1 MKVLRI
7 LTGTHAGARLALT
20 EGNWHV
26 QRLDP
31 ANESWQP
38 DEINL
43 MDWHGEPLSLRVGP
57 TGCVCLDAQEAAYP
71 WPDFDVRRFGDVV
84 LCVGEDS
91 AIWPSDAT
99 LMANLPSPT
108 LRMTP
113 VATGLLSSARRMAA
127 QLVVRNVLVVSVA
140 AIFLLPMVLLVLGPK
155 NIQAAPNAQND
166 ARAATFMAKVKQA
179 LHAENIPGLHVRVAQ
194 GRVWV
199 EGLVNDAAEDAIAR
213 KTLQP
218 FDRLW
223 VVSAWQT
230 ATQVSDTMTTA
241 LHDHGVQVRHAGGG
255 HFVVEGSTERP
266 EELRSKA
273 AKLKNDF
280 SSNVLSL
287 EVRAQTKASAQ
298 PKVSAMLET
307 ADLHYVVRPDGSK
320 SFVAQT
326 HP

>member
-20 EGNWHV
+20 EGTWHV

-31 ANESWQP
+31 ANESWKP

-43 MDWHGEPLSLRVGP
+43 MDWHGEPLCLRVGP
-57 TGCVCLDAQEAAYP
+57 TGCVCLDAQEAEYP
-71 WPDFDVRRFGDVV
+71 WSDFDVRRFGDVV

-99 LMANLPSPT
+99 LIANLTSPT
-108 LRMTP
+108 LLLTA
-113 VATGLLSSARRMAA
+113 VATESLNSARRMAA
-127 QLVVRNVLVVSVA
+127 QLVVRNVFVFSVA
-140 AIFLLPMVLLVLGPK
+140 VIFLLPMVLLVLGPK

-166 ARAATFMAKVKQA
+166 ARAATFMANVKQA
-179 LHAENIPGLHVRVAQ
+179 LHTENLQGLHVRVAQ

-230 ATQVSDTMTTA
+230 ATQVSDTMTSA
-241 LHDHGVQVRHAGGG
+241 LHEHGVQVRHAGGG
-255 HFVVEGSTERP
+255 HFVVEGSTDRP

-273 AKLKNDF
+273 IKLKNDF

-287 EVRAQTKASAQ
+287 EVRVQTKASAQ

-307 ADLHYVVRPDGSK
+307 AGLHYVVRSDGSK

-326 HP
+326 YP

>member
-20 EGNWHV
+20 EGTWHV

-31 ANESWQP
+31 TNESWNP

-43 MDWHGEPLSLRVGP
+43 MDWHGEPLSLCVGP
-57 TGCVCLDAQEAAYP
+57 KGCVCLDAQEAQYP
-71 WPDFDVRRFGDVV
+71 WSDFDVRRFGDVV

-108 LRMTP
+108 FFLP
-113 VATGLLSSARRMAA
+113 PLASGLVSGARRMAP
-127 QLVVRNVLVVSVA
+127 QLLLRNVLVVAVA
-140 AIFLLPMVLLVLGPK
+140 AFLLLPMVVVVFGPK
-155 NIQAAPNAQND
+155 NIQAAPNAQTE
-166 ARAATFMAKVKQA
+166 ARAATLMAKVKQA
-179 LHAENIPGLHVRVAQ
+179 LHTESLQGLHLRVAQ
-194 GRVWV
+194 GQVWV
-199 EGLVNDAAEDAIAR
+199 EGLVNDEAEDAIAR

-218 FDRLW
+218 FDRIW

-241 LHDHGVQVRHAGGG
+241 LQEHGVHVRHAGGG
-255 HFVVEGSTERP
+255 HFVVEGSTDRP
-266 EELRSKA
+266 DELRSKA

-287 EVRAQTKASAQ
+287 EVRVQTKASAQ
-298 PKVSAMLET
+298 AKVSAMLET
-307 ADLHYVVRPDGSK
+307 AGLHYVVRPDGSK
-320 SFVAQT
+320 SFLAQT
-326 HP
+326 NP

>member
-20 EGNWHV
+20 VGTWHV

-31 ANESWQP
+31 ANESWKP

-43 MDWHGEPLSLRVGP
+43 MDWHGEPLRLRVGP
-57 TGCVCLDAQEAAYP
+57 TGCACLDAQEAEYP
-71 WPDFDVRRFGDVV
+71 WSDFDVRRFGDVV

-99 LMANLPSPT
+99 LLANLPSPT
-108 LRMTP
+108 RILEP
-113 VATGLLSSARRMAA
+113 GVAGPFSGARRMSP
-127 QLVVRNVLVVSVA
+127 QLVLRNVLVVAVA
-140 AIFLLPMVLLVLGPK
+140 AFLLLPMVLVVLGPK
-155 NIQAAPNAQND
+155 SIQAAPNAQTD
-166 ARAATFMAKVKQA
+166 ARAATYMTKIKQA
-179 LHAENIPGLHVRVAQ
+179 LHTENLQSLHVRVEQ

-199 EGLVNDAAEDAIAR
+199 EGLVNDAAEDAITR

-241 LHDHGVQVRHAGGG
+241 LHEHGVQVRHAGGG
-255 HFVVEGSTERP
+255 HFVVEGSTDRP

-280 SSNVLSL
+280 STNVLSL
-287 EVRAQTKASAQ
+287 EVRVQTKASAQ

-307 ADLHYVVRPDGSK
+307 AGLHYVVRPDGSK